1 MPLLIYTVLQAN
13 PEHLVSNVQYILRFR
28 NQDKLGG
35 EAGYYLS
42 SLVRKFLIRM
52 FQILTGLQLGA
63 VQFIENLDRTTL
75 TISDEDFEKHV
86 EAAVFAIAEKHRTDE
101 ADAPP
106 TPTQQLSE
114 KPGQPSD
121 PNSRKSTEAESS
133 QPRKSTSSFESN
145 NAEGG
150 DEKAAMSGLLRS
162 IQRPLSSIGRI
173 FADDSSGGQNSPGRA
188 PTSGNTSRLSP
199 APRNTERPVSPQR
212 LVEPTHDTIDRNH
225 LRAENAAVRQ
235 ASVEAAQAQ
244 HLQRAEHENVVE
256 TLSGMFPDLDKELI
270 SDVVAQKNGR
280 YVSSSQRSFRI
291 Y

>member
-1 MPLLIYTVLQAN
+1 M
-13 PEHLVSNVQYILRFR
+13 
-28 NQDKLGG
+28 K
-35 EAGYYLS
+35 
-42 SLVRKFLIRM
+42 
-52 FQILTGLQLGA
+52 LGA

-106 TPTQQLSE
+106 TPTQKLSE
-114 KPGQPSD
+114 KPGQPSSE
-121 PNSRKSTEAESS
+121 PNTGRSAEAESS

-145 NAEGG
+145 NADGS

-173 FADDSSGGQNSPGRA
+173 FADDSSGGQGSPSRT

-199 APRNTERPVSPQR
+199 APTNTERPISPQR
-212 LVEPTHDTIDRNH
+212 LAEPIRDTIDRNH

-244 HLQRAEHENVVE
+244 HLERAEHENVVE

-280 YVSSSQRSFRI
+280 YVLHSQCSFRA

>member
-1 MPLLIYTVLQAN
+1 M
-13 PEHLVSNVQYILRFR
+13 
-28 NQDKLGG
+28 K
-35 EAGYYLS
+35 
-42 SLVRKFLIRM
+42 
-52 FQILTGLQLGA
+52 LGA

-101 ADAPP
+101 AAPP
-106 TPTQQLSE
+106 TPTQKLSE
-114 KPGQPSD
+114 KPGQPSSE
-121 PNSRKSTEAESS
+121 PNTGRSAEAESS

-145 NAEGG
+145 NADGS

-173 FADDSSGGQNSPGRA
+173 FADDSSGGQGSPSRT

-199 APRNTERPVSPQR
+199 APTNTERPISPQR
-212 LVEPTHDTIDRNH
+212 LAEPIRDTIDRNH

-244 HLQRAEHENVVE
+244 HLERAEHENVVE

-280 YVSSSQRSFRI
+280 YVLHSQCSFRA